1 MSSMAVWL
9 SVVFAAAALEADALV
24 AAAVGLAMITRLL
37 SVIKFVLTGF

>member
-24 AAAVGLAMITRLL
+24 AVGLAMITRLL